1 MNPGDITPGEASQ
14 SQMGKYCMFPLI
26 VVPTVVTSVKTESRE
41 KGGCRE
47 SGRGKGARVHGD
59 RVSVLRDEG
68 SRRWTVVT
76 FAQQCEC
83 TYCH

>member
-41 KGGCRE
+41 KGGCRVRE
-47 SGRGKGARVHGD
+47 G
-59 RVSVLRDEG
+59 EG
-68 SRRWTVVT
+68 SSCSQGKSLSFER
-76 FAQQCEC
+76 
-83 TYCH
+83 